1 MDSQGFTLSP
11 AAIALPVL
19 ACITMII
26 NIPPFIW
33 HVKNRNLSATSLVF
47 WIVLTLFFDFIN
59 ALIWPKDNIANWFK
73 GFILCD
79 IEVKLMLGATV
90 GIPGSLASIM
100 RNLAAV
106 LNTEKAVIMR
116 TTSQRR
122 KQFIIDFIF
131 SFGFPI
137 YMMAIHYVVQPSR
150 YYIFTIAGCVVS
162 FDDSWPTVVLM
173 WIWPSVLS
181 LVGVFYSGMC
191 TPRTLRQSK
200 LIVTSIGGHAH
211 AQVSPGV
218 FRYPRLDGF
227 QTYQVSIQATILD
240 VWDAHNNCSARPILY
255 PFPKCILSL
264 RAL

>member
-1 MDSQGFTLSP
+1 
-11 AAIALPVL
+11 
-19 ACITMII
+19 
-26 NIPPFIW
+26 
-33 HVKNRNLSATSLVF
+33 
-47 WIVLTLFFDFIN
+47 
-59 ALIWPKDNIANWFK
+59 
-73 GFILCD
+73 
-79 IEVKLMLGATV
+79 MLGATV

-100 RNLAAV
+100 RNLAMV
-106 LNTEKAVIMR
+106 LDTEKAVIMR

-122 KQFIIDFIF
+122 KQLIIDFIF

-150 YYIFTIAGCVVS
+150 YYIFAIAGCVVS

-191 TPRTLRQSK
+191 TRQTLSPSK
-200 LIVTSIGGHAH
+200 LIFASIGGHAH

-218 FRYPRLDGF
+218 FRYPRLDRF
-227 QTYQVSIQATILD
+227 QTYQVSIQAIILD
-240 VWDAHNNCSARPILY
+240 GRDAHNNCTARPILY

-264 RAL
+264 CALWLERHSRAILAKYYHGAHRRCGILWSVDSHCNRLGYVFLLRSRGRGYQNVPRMATCLGFW